1 MKWSTAKLQVEYLLN
16 ICCIYVLHYIV
27 NAMLFYIL
35 YRIPVMFSTSSK
47 LTVLEELIGS
57 HMKHLI

>member
-1 MKWSTAKLQVEYLLN
+1 MKWSTDKLQVEYLLN
-16 ICCIYVLHYIV
+16 ICYIYVLHYIV

-35 YRIPVMFSTSSK
+35 YRILVKFSTSSK